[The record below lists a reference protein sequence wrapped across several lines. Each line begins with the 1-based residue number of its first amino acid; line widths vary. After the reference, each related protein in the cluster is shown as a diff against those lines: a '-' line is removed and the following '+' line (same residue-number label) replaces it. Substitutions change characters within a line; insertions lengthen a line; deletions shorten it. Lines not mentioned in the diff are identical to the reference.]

1 MRLSCPYTCP
11 HVGQTRCA
19 PQKCE
24 FFTVSGSSGV
34 LVDIHNAV
42 PVTTS
47 EDPAMTRWSLSEPM
61 DVLVKMTSPSPA
73 IDEDKVRPRVGGANS
88 TRGL

>member
-24 FFTVSGSSGV
+24 FFTVSSSSGV

-73 IDEDKVRPRVGGANS
+73 IDGDKVRPGVGGANS